1 MKLSKALI
9 LVASLVVPVM
19 SYAAATTDTENS
31 ELKQKISD
39 MLGVE
44 VMSLQASPIKGIVQA
59 LTDRG
64 VLYITEDGS
73 KLIHG
78 NMYDLN
84 NRMNNLT
91 EAALAGP
98 RIDMLKPL
106 EKDMLVYKAKNEKHV
121 VTVFTDVDCGYC
133 RKLHN
138 QMSEYNDLGI
148 TIRYLAYPRAGIPSA
163 NADEMQAVWCA
174 KDPLQAMTDV
184 KEGKNIKAASCD
196 IDISK
201 QFDLG
206 RSFGVNG
213 TPAMILADGSMVPG
227 YQPPNDLLKT
237 LESR

>member
-19 SYAAATTDTENS
+19 SYAAATTDTQNS

-44 VMSLQASPIKGIVQA
+44 VMSFQASPVKGVFQA

-84 NRMNNLT
+84 DRMNNLT

-174 KDPLQAMTDV
+174 KDPLQAMTDA
-184 KEGKNIKAASCD
+184 KEGKNIQASSCD

-227 YQPPNDLLKT
+227 YQPPKDLLKV